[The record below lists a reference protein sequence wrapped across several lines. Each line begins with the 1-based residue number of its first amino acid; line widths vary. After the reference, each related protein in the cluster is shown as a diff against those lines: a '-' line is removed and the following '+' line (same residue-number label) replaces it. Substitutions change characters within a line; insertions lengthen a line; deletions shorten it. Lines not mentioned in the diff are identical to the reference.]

1 MYHEPYNRKADTN
14 ALCSYDLDMD
24 TKLAEETTV
33 LMESYTVCIFP
44 ILRVL
49 HIYELGA
56 ATGRS
61 CHQSRL

>member
-33 LMESYTVCIFP
+33 LMESYTVCI
-44 ILRVL
+44 IL
-49 HIYELGA
+49 IFGECYTYMNWE
-56 ATGRS
+56 
-61 CHQSRL
+61 